1 MSRYL
6 LLNSLVLLIPL
17 VWALVW
23 RRDMFTKRWFLTLAI
38 LLLMTAVFDNLIIIA
53 NIVAYRPDH
62 ILGWHVYRA
71 PVEDFFYTIAV
82 VLLVPLLWG
91 KHETK

>member
-62 ILGWHVYRA
+62 ILGWYVYRA